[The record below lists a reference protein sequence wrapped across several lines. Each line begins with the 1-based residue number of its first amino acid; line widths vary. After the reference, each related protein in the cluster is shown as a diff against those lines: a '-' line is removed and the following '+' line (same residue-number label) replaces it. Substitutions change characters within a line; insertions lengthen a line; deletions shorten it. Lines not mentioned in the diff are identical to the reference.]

1 MKKLDQISKKEF
13 SVPSG
18 YFDDFAQSVTDKLE
32 RDFREAQNEI
42 LKKTVRRRGRI
53 YSLYAGI
60 AASAAA
66 IALGI
71 VIVDTST
78 RESDLPK
85 YNFQSILDSS
95 DFREE
100 DVIPILNHEDLA
112 YLFLEEVERIP
123 VFEIEKEAIIQ
134 EEIKTTSEL
143 DSISSDEILEYL
155 EEESTDIL
163 IY

>member
-18 YFDDFAQSVTDKLE
+18 YFDDFAQSVTNKIE
-32 RDFREAQNEI
+32 KEFRETQNEI

-53 YSLYAGI
+53 YSLYAGL

-66 IALGI
+66 IVLGI
-71 VIVDTST
+71 VIFDSST

-85 YNFQSILDSS
+85 YNFQSLLDTS
-95 DFREE
+95 DFHEE
-100 DVIPILNHEDLA
+100 DIIPILNHEDLA
-112 YLFLEEVERIP
+112 YLFLEEVEKIP
-123 VFEIEKEAIIQ
+123 VFEIEKKEILQ
-134 EEIKTTSEL
+134 EQIKTTSEL